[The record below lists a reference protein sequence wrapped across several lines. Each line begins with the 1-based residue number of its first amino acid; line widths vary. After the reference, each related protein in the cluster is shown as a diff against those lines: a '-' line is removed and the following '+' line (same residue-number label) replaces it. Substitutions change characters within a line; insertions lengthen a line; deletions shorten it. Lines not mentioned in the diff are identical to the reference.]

1 MFQSIFTYESIFAD
15 TVVHLVTIPL
25 PPEARYTLIEV
36 NFPPGMQQLENL
48 VLAPVPGLPDYS
60 VVQFVLRVPFEA
72 RLTATGTGEELALD
86 GYLPDT
92 QIYTVVYTP
101 LAGQG
106 RVPHVTVESGSRLL
120 VPPGIT
126 ADKLEFAV
134 DLHVVVRLLGKHQ
147 LNLPLDFGSGGEDQP
162 HRLNH
167 VWCEACRKF
176 NDPEQTQFPRDFFP
190 NPPGNGGAG
199 EKL

>member
-1 MFQSIFTYESIFAD
+1 MLAAWVFWRSHIRKGQGVITVFQSIFTYESIFAD

-120 VPPGIT
+120 VT
-126 ADKLEFAV
+126 
-134 DLHVVVRLLGKHQ
+134 
-147 LNLPLDFGSGGEDQP
+147 SGNNRGQTGVCCGP
-162 HRLNH
+162 
-167 VWCEACRKF
+167 ACGGQAFRK
-176 NDPEQTQFPRDFFP
+176 
-190 NPPGNGGAG
+190 ASA
-199 EKL
+199 